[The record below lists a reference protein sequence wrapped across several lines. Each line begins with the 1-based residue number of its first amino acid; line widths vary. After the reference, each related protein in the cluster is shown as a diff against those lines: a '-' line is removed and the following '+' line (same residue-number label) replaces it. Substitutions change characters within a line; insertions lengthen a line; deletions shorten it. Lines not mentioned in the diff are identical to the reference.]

1 MILLQAFDKIVPNIV
16 NWKKVNRSSNLSRFK
31 QVENTNYAIAI
42 GKELRFTLV
51 NIQGA
56 DICDGTKTL
65 ILGLVWQMMRMNIIQ
80 TLTSLSKGGRDITD
94 NDLIKWA
101 NDTVARGGKS
111 SKIQSFRDSTL
122 RNGIFLIDLLNSI
135 KPGIVDYTLVTRG
148 ISGKLCL

>member
-1 MILLQAFDKIVPNIV
+1 M
-16 NWKKVNRSSNLSRFK
+16 
-31 QVENTNYAIAI
+31 ENTNYAITI
-42 GKELRFTLV
+42 GKDLRFTLV

-101 NDTVARGGKS
+101 NDTVSRGGKS
-111 SKIQSFRDSTL
+111 SKISSFKDPAL
-122 RNGIFLIDLLNSI
+122 RNGIFLIDLLDSI
-135 KPGIVDYTLVTRG
+135 KPGIVDYSLVTKG
-148 ISGKLCL
+148 VSGNSSI